1 LAIEGLKIVIGADVN
16 SAVQPLQKVTK
27 SLQDVEK
34 QLADTLASGDDF
46 AKSLDD
52 IVKEGN
58 VAGGIINFLS
68 KEISDFKK
76 AFANATTTE
85 DIQKF
90 GAALQILQDKQN
102 QVIQSGFAAG
112 RSLDEIGHHSATNTV
127 ATQRLSSSLLG
138 LNKVFDILPPELAHA
153 THGFDQLIQGFE
165 RVTHGTEGAGD
176 KVLKFAGVLGEVGLG
191 IAISVAIGLLV
202 DFTKELLN
210 SDAALEKAT
219 EEGIRFEQA
228 ISKIDKSIE
237 DSKENLKFIAE
248 LGDLN
253 IDINFGK
260 GFQGDLLKL
269 QAGFIDLQ
277 GEAVTLETKLG
288 EARTLA
294 NEAFKSFQDGISDD
308 ARAITGGFNLITQV
322 PDELIKGLSE
332 ADKTLIK
339 NAKATQAEFDK
350 INAQITAN
358 SKAQGIQAAKN
369 RLLRTDKEREDE
381 KKHNDELA
389 KLLESRNNIL
399 EEFRAKFAAI
409 KLPLPLFD
417 TQIKAIPL
425 GKVNDKLLREF
436 LQGTHK
442 VFENQIKNIATGVVD
457 PLTLPIDVHPKAE
470 ITGKTQL
477 VQDIE
482 NQFGDINK
490 EIENA
495 VNKGIIDVPVDFKVS
510 EGGDGQALKV
520 LEDRI
525 NKFVS
530 DIESLTGQRNAR
542 LDIDSEFLAHLD
554 PKSAQDELA
563 KVVSQLNTIADGL
576 HPVVHIDAE
585 GKVKITTDASKV
597 AEDLTKEINNSLQ
610 TFATDVFVGFGEALG
625 DALSQTFDG
634 NGAKAIF
641 TALSGLLSAVGK
653 ALIKAGVLY
662 SGIGKALKAF
672 AAGNPALAIGLGIAL
687 VALARVLSNDIGKQA
702 ARASGGPVMG
712 GETYRVNEQG
722 REMFVPNGGQPQ
734 WLGRDQQYFTPPSPG
749 KIMPAWMAKQWAMKM
764 RMPAL
769 EGGGAITGPTF
780 ALIGEGFGIS
790 ASNPEVV
797 APFTAIKNLL
807 GFNNDTQQTTRS
819 IIRGKDLVLL
829 HNRQNR
835 SDARLT

>member
-219 EEGIRFEQA
+219 EEGVRFEQA
-228 ISKIDKSIE
+228 ISRIDKSIE

-332 ADKTLIK
+332 ADKQLIK

-350 INAQITAN
+350 INAEITAN
-358 SKAQGIQAAKN
+358 SKAQDIQAAKN
-369 RLLRTDKEREDE
+369 RLLRADKEREDE

-425 GKVNDKLLREF
+425 GKVKDKLLRDF
-436 LQGTHK
+436 LQGTLK
-442 VFENQIKNIATGVVD
+442 VFENEFKNIQPGVID
-457 PLTLPIDVHPKAE
+457 PKTLPVDIIFKPLFKNRTD
-470 ITGKTQL
+470 L
-477 VQDIE
+477 VRQIE
-482 NQFGDINK
+482 EQFGEISK
-490 EIENA
+490 EVENA
-495 VNKGIIDVPVDFKVS
+495 VNKGIFEVPIDFKVS
-510 EGGDGQALKV
+510 EGGDGQALKRT
-520 LEDRI
+520 EDLA
-525 NKFVS
+525 NDFVKQ
-530 DIESLTGQRNAR
+530 IEGLTGQKKAI
-542 LDIDSEFLAHLD
+542 LTIPAEFLVNLD
-554 PKSAQDELA
+554 PKKFEDAIENIRKQILLFGGDPVKVTKTLEVTIDTE
-563 KVVSQLNTIADGL
+563 KVVEALSIQVREAFKTF
-576 HPVVHIDAE
+576 
-585 GKVKITTDASKV
+585 
-597 AEDLTKEINNSLQ
+597 AEDSFSNIGN
-610 TFATDVFVGFGEALG
+610 VIG
-625 DALSQTFDG
+625 DA
-634 NGAKAIF
+634 I
-641 TALSGLLSAVGK
+641 SGLDLKNSFQAFAQILASGLASVGK
-653 ALIKAGVLY
+653 AMI
-662 SGIGKALKAF
+662 
-672 AAGNPALAIGLGIAL
+672 AAGAKILVAKTALGKLFQNPAFSIAAGIAL
-687 VALARVLSNDIGKQA
+687 IALSRVIANSLNNTQAREK
-702 ARASGGPVMG
+702 GGPVQKG
-712 GETYRVNEQG
+712 FSYLVNEKDK
-722 REMFVPNGGQPQ
+722 RLLNLPAVMFP
-734 WLGRDQQYFTPPSPG
+734 
-749 KIMPAWMAKQWAMKM
+749 
-764 RMPAL
+764 
-769 EGGGAITGPTF
+769 
-780 ALIGEGFGIS
+780 
-790 ASNPEVV
+790 
-797 APFTAIKNLL
+797 
-807 GFNNDTQQTTRS
+807 
-819 IIRGKDLVLL
+819 
-829 HNRQNR
+829 
-835 SDARLT
+835 